1 MIKTLCTSSK
11 IAELIVDA
19 VVLLHVNALILTV
32 GFVSVRH
39 MPKMGL
45 TGILV

>member
-1 MIKTLCTSSK
+1 MIQTLCISSE
-11 IAELIVDA
+11 IAELSVGA
-19 VVLLHVNALILTV
+19 AVLLHVNALILSVCFVWV
-32 GFVSVRH
+32 GH